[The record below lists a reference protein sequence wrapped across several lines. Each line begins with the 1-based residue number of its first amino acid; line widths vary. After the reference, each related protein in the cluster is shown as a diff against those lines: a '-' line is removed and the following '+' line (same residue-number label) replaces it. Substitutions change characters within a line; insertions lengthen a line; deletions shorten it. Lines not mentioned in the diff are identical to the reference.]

1 MIPPIGPGR
10 GSRQRNELRLED
22 LCPRDRYKPLALS
35 LDRLTRSLGE
45 LTPDSSMVVVTRSIG
60 VDVLTRQR
68 LNTNLIKNFRIV
80 LDVMALHGWLIA
92 IPLASRRPHST

>member
-1 MIPPIGPGR
+1 
-10 GSRQRNELRLED
+10 
-22 LCPRDRYKPLALS
+22 
-35 LDRLTRSLGE
+35 
-45 LTPDSSMVVVTRSIG
+45 MVVVTRSIG